1 MKKLLLTLML
11 VVASTSATAE
21 WVKVAA
27 DVDEVTYYADPDT
40 IRESGNMIKMW
51 VMNDYKIVENLD
63 GLSARSKKEFG
74 CNKKQYRDLF
84 ISLHSGHMGRGETLF
99 IHNERGDWES
109 TPPDSVVEAILEFAC
124 AFHPTKMPETFPDET
139 FS

>member
-1 MKKLLLTLML
+1 M
-11 VVASTSATAE
+11 AE

-40 IRESGNMIKMW
+40 IRESGNMVKMW
-51 VMNDYKIVENLD
+51 VMKDYKIAEKLGV
-63 GLSARSKKEFG
+63 LSARSKHELD
-74 CNKKQYRDLF
+74 CNKKQYRNLF

-99 IHNERGDWES
+99 IQNERGDWDEV
-109 TPPDSVVEAILEFAC
+109 PPDSIIGSVLDFAC